1 MEEDD
6 DVLSRSHQRDPE
18 TYQILG
24 VAFEVQR
31 ELGTGFLEPV
41 YQEAFAVELELCG
54 IPFEREKSIPVF
66 YKGRQLGHPYRPDFL
81 VGGRV
86 VVELKA
92 LDAISN
98 REVAQVLNYL
108 RAATL
113 EKALLLNF
121 GATQL
126 QFRRLVRQRAAKGQD
141 FSALSACSADP
152 PPAVFRPGTG

>member
-6 DVLSRSHQRDPE
+6 DVLSRSPQRDPE
-18 TYQILG
+18 TYRILG
-24 VAFEVQR
+24 AAFEAQR

-41 YQEAFAVELELCG
+41 YQEALAIELNLCG
-54 IPFEREKSIPVF
+54 IPFEREKPIPVF

-81 VGGRV
+81 VAGRV

-98 REVAQVLNYL
+98 REVAEVLNYL
-108 RAATL
+108 RAARL

-121 GATQL
+121 GTTQL
-126 QFRRLVRQRAAKGQD
+126 QFRRLVRQQVTKNQD
-141 FSALSACSADP
+141 FSA
-152 PPAVFRPGTG
+152 